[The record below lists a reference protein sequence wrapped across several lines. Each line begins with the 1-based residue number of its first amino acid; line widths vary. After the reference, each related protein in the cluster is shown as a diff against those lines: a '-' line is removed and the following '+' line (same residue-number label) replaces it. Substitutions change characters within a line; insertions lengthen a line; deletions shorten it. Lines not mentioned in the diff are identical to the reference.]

1 MNGDGMT
8 RRRFMGRTAAV
19 GLGVLAHPT
28 FSAKVFGANE
38 RIVMGIIG
46 AGGMGRGHM
55 ENFKNLGAEWGAVC
69 DVYDV
74 NLDAGLEIAGPQAK
88 GYRDHRALLDRNDID
103 AVLIATPEHWH
114 HNHLV
119 DAVQAQK
126 DAYCEKPMSHSIEE
140 GAEMVAQVRKA
151 DRIVQIGM
159 QRRSSPAIQGCKQLV
174 DQGRVGQINLV
185 RAEWNWAMQMRT
197 KSVLRDK
204 LDWDRFLGPA
214 RKQPFDAVRYR
225 HWRYFWDFSGVN
237 MTDQGTHL
245 MDVVQ
250 WFTNN
255 TQPQAAYCYG
265 EVYKLQPSETPDTFC
280 AVFEYPHFTCT
291 WTLCY
296 SSSFQ
301 SGWGLVFLG
310 QKGTLELTEQ
320 GYRVYDEPWTG
331 GGTAYERWNPPH
343 PAIERLP
350 GGLTST
356 LPHIQN
362 FLDCVKSRQQPNATV
377 EIGHQAARALHWRT
391 SPEGR
396 RLVRC
401 WQKMG
406 RRLRCKDAD

>member
-1 MNGDGMT
+1 MCSDGIT

-38 RIVMGIIG
+38 RIVLGIIG

-74 NLDAGLEIAGPQAK
+74 NLDVGLEIAGPQAK
-88 GYRDHRALLDRNDID
+88 GYLDYRALLDRKDID

-119 DAVQAQK
+119 DAVQAGK

-140 GAEMVAQVRKA
+140 GSAMVAQVRKT

-159 QRRSSPAIQGCKQLV
+159 QRRSSPAIQECKQLV
-174 DQGRVGQINLV
+174 DQGRIGQINLV
-185 RAEWNWAMQMRT
+185 RAEWNWAMEMRT
-197 KSVLRDK
+197 RSVLRDK

-225 HWRYFWDFSGVN
+225 HWRYFWDFSGGN

-250 WFTNN
+250 WFTDNS
-255 TQPQAAYCYG
+255 QPQAAYCYG

-280 AVFEYPHFTCT
+280 TVFEYPHFICT

-310 QKGTLELTEQ
+310 QKGTLEITEQ

-343 PAIERLP
+343 PVIERLP

-356 LPHIQN
+356 PPHIRN
-362 FLDCVKSRQQPNATV
+362 FLDCVKRRQQPNATV
-377 EIGHQAARALHWRT
+377 EIGHQAVRTLHLANIAGRKKARAVLAEDGAT
-391 SPEGR
+391 
-396 RLVRC
+396 VTV
-401 WQKMG
+401 
-406 RRLRCKDAD
+406 

>member
-1 MNGDGMT
+1 
-8 RRRFMGRTAAV
+8 V
-19 GLGVLAHPT
+19 
-28 FSAKVFGANE
+28 
-38 RIVMGIIG
+38 
-46 AGGMGRGHM
+46 
-55 ENFKNLGAEWGAVC
+55 
-69 DVYDV
+69 
-74 NLDAGLEIAGPQAK
+74 
-88 GYRDHRALLDRNDID
+88 
-103 AVLIATPEHWH
+103 IATPEHWH
-114 HNHLV
+114 HIHLV
-119 DAVQAQK
+119 ETVQARK
-126 DAYCEKPMSHSIEE
+126 DAYCEKPMSHSVEE
-140 GAEMVAQVRKA
+140 GADMVAQVRKT

-159 QRRSSPAIQGCKQLV
+159 QRRSSAAIQECKQLV
-174 DQGRVGQINLV
+174 DQGRVGPINLV

-197 KSVLRDK
+197 KSVLQDK

-214 RKQPFDAVRYR
+214 PKQPFDAIRYR
-225 HWRYFWDFSGVN
+225 HWRYFWDFSGGN

-250 WFTNN
+250 WFTDN

-265 EVYKLQPSETPDTFC
+265 QVYKLQPSETPDTFC
-280 AVFEYPHFTCT
+280 AVFEYPRFTCT

-356 LPHIQN
+356 LPHIRN

-377 EIGHQAARALHWRT
+377 EIGHQAVRTLHLANIAGRNKARVEL
-391 SPEGR
+391 G
-396 RLVRC
+396 
-401 WQKMG
+401 
-406 RRLRCKDAD
+406 KDGATVTV